1 MDCPST
7 LFGGTMGCV
16 AQTETQTGGTITAIT
31 ANVLNPEDTSKLIC
45 FPTVSQLQSRAVK
58 NLIIVAMKDGRIGAV
73 IEFDK
78 SFFKHEIYKSVVPGI
93 QTLL

>member
-16 AQTETQTGGTITAIT
+16 AQTETQTGSTITAIT

-45 FPTVSQLQSRAVK
+45 FP
-58 NLIIVAMKDGRIGAV
+58 
-73 IEFDK
+73 
-78 SFFKHEIYKSVVPGI
+78 SVPAAISCGKELDYCCDEGW
-93 QTLL
+93 QDWCCN